1 MPHTTLRI
9 LAHVTLALTLLASD
23 AEAGVGVTSGGALS
37 SLAHTSPVQMVQSGM
52 CWEQDGP
59 DGPGYYP
66 CGEGGPNILPAFRR
80 HHRHD
85 VVVAHPPPANPIY
98 PAAPAPRLDARGPS
112 PGLRGAGAPAVG
124 AAGVHAWPGLRGA
137 APVSPGLAGVNSSG
151 AAAGV
156 HVAAP
161 ASPGPAGVGAIPA
174 GGAAA
179 APHIGAPVS
188 PGLAGVHGV
197 GGGGGAFHGGG
208 IGHR

>member
-23 AEAGVGVTSGGALS
+23 GEAGVGVTSGGALS

-66 CGEGGPNILPAFRR
+66 CGEGGPNILPAFRH

-85 VVVAHPPPANPIY
+85 VVVAHPQ
-98 PAAPAPRLDARGPS
+98 RLTTRGPS
-112 PGLRGAGAPAVG
+112 PGWRGAGAPAVG
-124 AAGVHAWPGLRGA
+124 AAGVHAWPGFRGA